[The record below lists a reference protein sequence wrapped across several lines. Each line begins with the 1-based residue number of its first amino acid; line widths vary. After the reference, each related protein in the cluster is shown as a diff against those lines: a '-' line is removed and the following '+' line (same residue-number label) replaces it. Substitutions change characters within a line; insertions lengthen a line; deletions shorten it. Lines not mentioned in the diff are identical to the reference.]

1 MSTDE
6 HQTLRV
12 SRAESDR
19 RIAIVTLDRPPVNAI
34 DTATYRAL
42 AEVFSGIADD
52 PELRC
57 VVLTG
62 AGARA
67 FCAGSDVREF
77 KKLTPENST
86 RRARTIRAA
95 FDAIW
100 KCPLPVIG
108 AVNGPALGAGL
119 GICSY
124 CDVLIAS
131 ETATFGLPEIKVGV
145 LGGTKQLSRLVPP
158 KKLRWMALTGETVS
172 AQELK
177 SFGGVEAVVA
187 ADRLI
192 ATALAYA
199 AKIAE
204 RSPTAVRLQ
213 KEALNLTEYMALA
226 EGYQVEQAFTGL
238 LSGSSESKEAASSYL
253 EKRDPS
259 YRG

>member
-1 MSTDE
+1 MPTNDQ
-6 HQTLRV
+6 QTIKV
-12 SRAESDR
+12 SRAPSDQ
-19 RIAIVTLDRPPVNAI
+19 RIGIVTLDRPPVNAL
-34 DTATYRAL
+34 DTPSYLAL
-42 AEVFSGIADD
+42 AELFSSIADD

-57 VVLTG
+57 LVLTG
-62 AGARA
+62 AGTRA

-77 KKLTPENST
+77 KQLTPQNST

-95 FDAIW
+95 FEAIW
-100 KCPLPVIG
+100 KCPLPVLG

-119 GICSY
+119 AVCSY

-131 ETATFGLPEIKVGV
+131 DTATFGLPEIKVGV

-158 KKLRWMALTGETVS
+158 KKLRWMALTGESVT

-177 SFGGVEAVVA
+177 NLGGVEAVVPA
-187 ADRLI
+187 VDLI
-192 ATALAYA
+192 PTAITYA
-199 AKIAE
+199 SKIAD

-213 KEALNLTEYMALA
+213 KEALNLTEYMGLA

-253 EKRDPS
+253 EKRDQGRKS
-259 YRG
+259 

>member
-6 HQTLRV
+6 QQTLRV
-12 SRAESDR
+12 SRAESDQ

-42 AEVFSGIADD
+42 AEVFSGVADD
-52 PELRC
+52 LEVRC
-57 VVLTG
+57 VILTG
-62 AGARA
+62 AGTRA

-77 KKLTPENST
+77 KKLNPENST

-95 FDAIW
+95 FEAIW

-108 AVNGPALGAGL
+108 AINGPALGAGL
-119 GICSY
+119 AICSY

-131 ETATFGLPEIKVGV
+131 DTATFGLPEIKVGV

-158 KKLRWMALTGETVS
+158 KKLRWMALTGDTVT

-187 ADRLI
+187 PDSLI
-192 ATALAYA
+192 PTAVTYA

>member
-6 HQTLRV
+6 QQTLRV
-12 SRAESDR
+12 SRAESDQ

-42 AEVFSGIADD
+42 AEVFSGVADD
-52 PELRC
+52 LEVRC
-57 VVLTG
+57 VILTG
-62 AGARA
+62 AGTRA

-77 KKLTPENST
+77 KKLNPENST

-95 FDAIW
+95 FEAIW
-100 KCPLPVIG
+100 KCPLPVVG
-108 AVNGPALGAGL
+108 AINGPALGAGL
-119 GICSY
+119 AICSY

-131 ETATFGLPEIKVGV
+131 DTATFGLPEIKVGV

-187 ADRLI
+187 PDSLI
-192 ATALAYA
+192 PTAVTYA

-253 EKRDPS
+253 EKRDSS

>member
-1 MSTDE
+1 MPTDE
-6 HQTLRV
+6 QQTLKL

-42 AEVFSGIADD
+42 AEVFSGVADD

-57 VVLTG
+57 VILTG
-62 AGARA
+62 AGTRA

-95 FDAIW
+95 FEAIW

-131 ETATFGLPEIKVGV
+131 DTATFGLPEIKVGV

-158 KKLRWMALTGETVS
+158 KKLRWMALTGETVT

-187 ADRLI
+187 PDSLI
-192 ATALAYA
+192 PTAVTYA

>member
-1 MSTDE
+1 MI
-6 HQTLRV
+6 RR
-12 SRAESDR
+12 RASFLLV
-19 RIAIVTLDRPPVNAI
+19 AA
-34 DTATYRAL
+34 AL
-42 AEVFSGIADD
+42 ACSASRSEPVAVTVA
-52 PELRC
+52 P
-57 VVLTG
+57 
-62 AGARA
+62 
-67 FCAGSDVREF
+67 
-77 KKLTPENST
+77 
-86 RRARTIRAA
+86 TIL
-95 FDAIW
+95 
-100 KCPLPVIG
+100 LPR
-108 AVNGPALGAGL
+108 
-119 GICSY
+119 
-124 CDVLIAS
+124 
-131 ETATFGLPEIKVGV
+131 GV

-158 KKLRWMALTGETVS
+158 KKLRWMALTGDTVT

-187 ADRLI
+187 PDSLI
-192 ATALAYA
+192 STALTYA

>member
-1 MSTDE
+1 MPDDGQ
-6 HQTLRV
+6 QTLKV
-12 SRAESDR
+12 SRAEGDN
-19 RIAIVTLDRPPVNAI
+19 RIAIFTLDRPPVNAI

-42 AEVFSGIADD
+42 AEMFSSVADD

-57 VVLTG
+57 VILTA
-62 AGARA
+62 AGTRA

-95 FDAIW
+95 FEAIW

-119 GICSY
+119 AVCSY

-145 LGGTKQLSRLVPP
+145 LGGTKQLSRLVPH

-177 SFGGVEAVVA
+177 NFGGVEAVVA
-187 ADRLI
+187 PGDLMAAAI
-192 ATALAYA
+192 GYA
-199 AKIAE
+199 SKIAE
-204 RSPTAVRLQ
+204 RSPAAVRLQ
-213 KEALNLTEYMALA
+213 KEALNLTEYMTLA

-253 EKRDPS
+253 EKRDPN
-259 YRG
+259 YKG